1 MSCNCALE
9 FSNVYTTISSISG
22 NMNSY
27 VSNVSSTYSLLNQ
40 MVSNQ
45 SNINNQLYNGSGNII
60 CGNIN
65 VNYIQYNN
73 GNAVISNGNLILNN
87 SNIILNGKIALNNDY
102 GSSGQVLISNGNTT
116 PQWRSS
122 FTRSITQSM
131 NGATS
136 YAFTGIPSWANKV
149 VIMIINCSTGGTQV
163 PFIQVGIP
171 SGTYLSTGAVGSI
184 TGGNGAAS
192 NLISGIIRLWN
203 ASWLS
208 TNVFHSIIHLTNMG
222 SNVWSIEVNSV
233 RIDSLPTNVYV
244 AIGSGRVTLTDVLD
258 RIRINANGNTFDA
271 GSINIMY
278 Q

>member
-9 FSNVYTTISSISG
+9 FSNIYTTISNISG

-45 SNINNQLYNGSGNII
+45 SNINNQLYSGSGNII

-65 VNYIQYNN
+65 AIYMLHNN
-73 GNAVISNGNLILNN
+73 GNAIINNGNLILNN
-87 SNIILNGKIALNNDY
+87 SNIILNGKIALGSDY
-102 GSSGQVLISNGNTT
+102 GSTGQVLISNGNTI

-122 FTRSITQSM
+122 FTRSTTIST
-131 NGATS
+131 NGTTS
-136 YAFTGIPSWANKV
+136 YAFTGIPSWANKI
-149 VIMIINCSTGGTQV
+149 VIMIINCSTNGTQV

-184 TGGNGAAS
+184 TGGNAAAS
-192 NLISGIIRLWN
+192 NLISGTIRLWN
-203 ASWLS
+203 ASWAS
-208 TNVFHSIIHLTNMG
+208 TYVFHSIIQLTNMG
-222 SNVWSIEVNSV
+222 SNVWSIEINSV
-233 RIDSLPTNVYV
+233 RVDEIPTNFYTAV
-244 AIGSGRVTLTDVLD
+244 GSGTVTLTDVLD
-258 RIRINANGNTFDA
+258 RIRINANGNTFDG
-271 GSINIMY
+271 GSMNIMY